1 MVSCKRIPSSCIH
14 FRLKFPACLLG
25 ACFFFSRFSRPRGWR
40 WSTCLRSRGLH
51 RCLGWV
57 HPKSFGLKKIYR
69 KFHVSFTLSTNS
81 TDSAIH
87 LKQAS
92 LLYYELD
99 RAFHVCA
106 RYLKWIYP
114 LRSQAF
120 PGLMKPKQGPRRGNL
135 PTRSS
140 SSFSPYRISS
150 NRRDY
155 SCQLRCCNTTSGQIG
170 KEPMWH

>member
-25 ACFFFSRFSRPRGWR
+25 GCFFVSRFSRPRGWR

-57 HPKSFGLKKIYR
+57 HSNSFSLKNIYR

-81 TDSAIH
+81 TDH

-99 RAFHVCA
+99 RAWHVCV

-114 LRSQAF
+114 HRSQAWWNRTRAPQTQPTHTLQHF
-120 PGLMKPKQGPRRGNL
+120 LSTKFL
-135 PTRSS
+135 PTG
-140 SSFSPYRISS
+140 
-150 NRRDY
+150 
-155 SCQLRCCNTTSGQIG
+155 TTTAGNQG
-170 KEPMWH
+170 VATQRAVNNWERTNVTLV

>member
-1 MVSCKRIPSSCIH
+1 MVSCKRIPSNCIH

-40 WSTCLRSRGLH
+40 WSACIRSRGLH

-57 HPKSFGLKKIYR
+57 HPNSFSLKKIYR

-81 TDSAIH
+81 TDSTIH

-99 RAFHVCA
+99 RAWHVCV

-114 LRSQAF
+114 HRSQAWWNRN
-120 PGLMKPKQGPRRGNL
+120 KGPADATYPHAPAPFLLTEFL
-135 PTRSS
+135 PTFQQARLQLAIKVLQHNQRSNWE
-140 SSFSPYRISS
+140 RT
-150 NRRDY
+150 NVT
-155 SCQLRCCNTTSGQIG
+155 LV
-170 KEPMWH
+170 